1 MNGKMRLFS
10 MSKFYRGKIFV
21 GLGAVFI
28 LALVLHGCS
37 VSRVAKDTWK
47 SLVEKDAPV
56 FDKRFK
62 EVSSQDI
69 NLQNFWTEGV
79 PVEDRKPVPLNNM
92 TFAEVADSVK
102 GGVVNIYTQRIE
114 ERDATFGIAPNDLL
128 PFRIPIVSTILDI
141 VPFQVPIPFNT
152 EGVSLG
158 SGFIINPEGY
168 ILTNAHVVF
177 NATDINVVLEGG
189 KLNFP
194 AKIIGLDRMTDVA
207 LLKMES
213 DLPLT
218 ALPLGNS
225 DELRMGEMVIA
236 MGNPL
241 GLQHSVTSGLVSAK
255 DRYAPQLSDQ
265 FIDFIQTDSAIN
277 PGSSGGPLLN
287 LYGEVVGVNTAIIQQ
302 AQLIGFAVP
311 VNTVKEVMRMLIV
324 GQTERGWFGAQAR
337 PLTVQNAVELGYEGE
352 EGVVVTKVEAGGPA
366 EQAGVQPNDIVFELY
381 GKQFAGFSGFRRK
394 LLGLM
399 PGQEI
404 NLTIF
409 RGGETIAITSILGKK
424 NVEDE

>member
-1 MNGKMRLFS
+1 MKLFAS
-10 MSKFYRGKIFV
+10 QKKYCQTIISWSGVIFIIV
-21 GLGAVFI
+21 T
-28 LALVLHGCS
+28 VLHGCS
-37 VSRVAKDTWK
+37 VSKVARDTWK

-56 FDKRFK
+56 FDKRFR

-69 NLQNFWTEGV
+69 NLQNFWTKGV
-79 PVEDRKPVPLNNM
+79 PVEDRKTVPLNNM
-92 TFAEVADSVK
+92 TFAEVTESVK
-102 GGVVNIYTQRIE
+102 GGVVNIYTQRLE
-114 ERDATFGIAPNDLL
+114 ERDAKFGIAPNDLL

-141 VPFQVPIPFNT
+141 VPFQVPIAFNT

-189 KLNFP
+189 KHNFP
-194 AKIIGLDRMTDVA
+194 AKIIGLDRLTDVA

-218 ALPLGNS
+218 VLPLGNS
-225 DELRMGEMVIA
+225 DDLRMGEMVIA
-236 MGNPL
+236 MGNPM

-255 DRYAPQLSDQ
+255 DRYAPQLSDK

-287 LYGEVVGVNTAIIQQ
+287 MYGEVVGVNTAIMQR

-311 VNTVKEVMRMLIV
+311 VNTIKEVMHMLV
-324 GQTERGWFGAQAR
+324 LGQTERGWFGAQAS
-337 PLTVQNAVELGYEGE
+337 PLTLKNAIELGYAGEG
-352 EGVVVTKVEAGGPA
+352 GVVVTKVEEGSPA
-366 EQAGVQPNDIVFELY
+366 EQAGVQPNDIVFKIFGKELVD
-381 GKQFAGFSGFRRK
+381 FSGFRRK

-399 PGQEI
+399 PGREI
-404 NLTIF
+404 KLTIF
-409 RGGETIAITSILGKK
+409 RAGETVEIASVLGRRDA
-424 NVEDE
+424 EE

>member
-1 MNGKMRLFS
+1 MKLFDS
-10 MSKFYRGKIFV
+10 LKIYCRRIIRS
-21 GLGAVFI
+21 LGVFFAI
-28 LALVLHGCS
+28 ATVLYGCS

-56 FDKRFK
+56 FDKRFR

-69 NLQNFWTEGV
+69 NLQNFWTDGV
-79 PVEDRKPVPLNNM
+79 PVTDRKVVPLHNM
-92 TFAEVADSVK
+92 IFTEVTDSVK
-102 GGVVNIYTQRIE
+102 GGVVNIYTQRLE
-114 ERDATFGIAPNDLL
+114 ERDAKFGIAPNDLL

-189 KLNFP
+189 RQNFP
-194 AKIIGLDRMTDVA
+194 AKIIGIDRLTDSA

-218 ALPLGNS
+218 VLPLGNS

-236 MGNPL
+236 IGNPM
-241 GLQHSVTSGLVSAK
+241 GMQHSVTSGLVSAK

-287 LYGEVVGVNTAIIQQ
+287 MYGEVVGVNTAIMQQ

-311 VNTVKEVMRMLIV
+311 VNTIKEVMRMLIL
-324 GQTERGWFGAQAR
+324 GKAERGWFGAQAR
-337 PLTVQNAVELGYEGE
+337 PLTLKSAIELGYEGE
-352 EGVVVTKVEAGGPA
+352 EGVIVTKVEEGSPA
-366 EQAGVQPNDIVFELY
+366 EQAGVQPNDIVFKLY
-381 GKQFAGFSGFRRK
+381 GKQFADFSGFRRK

-399 PGQEI
+399 PGRDIE
-404 NLTIF
+404 LTIF
-409 RGGETIAITSILGKK
+409 RAGEIIEITSVLSRR
-424 NVEDE
+424 NVEEE